1 MIRIREQNEK
11 IKQRRLVIIHPS
23 SQYLLAQ
30 LPLARMFK
38 QMKKS
43 SAKFRKP
50 NELNKLR
57 TVKFR
62 RKSIALAIKTPKEKW
77 TRSKIVNG
85 IQGKDQG
92 SVVDHLKENLTT
104 TTDLNLP
111 RINPF
116 PGNLTLLNLLPVS

>member
-1 MIRIREQNEK
+1 
-11 IKQRRLVIIHPS
+11 
-23 SQYLLAQ
+23 
-30 LPLARMFK
+30 MFK
-38 QMKKS
+38 QTKKS

-57 TVKFR
+57 TVKCR

-104 TTDLNLP
+104 TTDLNLLQ
-111 RINPF
+111 INPF